1 MFRRLLVRIKTLWT
15 LAKNER
21 ASPKE
26 LAWAIAIGVFAGCTP
41 AVGVHGWVALGLA
54 TLLRKNRLFC
64 WIGSRIS
71 SVLILPWIVLAEVEV
86 SHWLR
91 TGSFVELHASDAL
104 DKAPTLILDWIL
116 GSIPVGLTLA
126 ALLGVLSFYAFRFRD
141 RRRAAREAR
150 ETVTPSPAGSPPRS
164 SGYRP

>member
-1 MFRRLLVRIKTLWT
+1 LFRRLLVRIKTLWA

-26 LAWAIAIGVFAGCTP
+26 LAWAIALGVFAGCTP

-54 TLLRKNRLFC
+54 TIFRKNRLFC

-71 SVLILPWIVLAEVEV
+71 NVVIIPWIIIAEVQL
-86 SHWLR
+86 SHRLR
-91 TGSFVELHASDAL
+91 TGSFVELHESDAL
-104 DKAPTLILDWIL
+104 EKAPTLILDWIL
-116 GSIPVGLTLA
+116 GSFPVGIALA

-150 ETVTPSPAGSPPRS
+150 EAKEGEPTRSPAEAP
-164 SGYRP
+164 

>member
-1 MFRRLLVRIKTLWT
+1 LFRRLLVRIKTLWS

-26 LAWAIAIGVFAGCTP
+26 LAWAIALGVFAGCTP

-54 TLLRKNRLFC
+54 TLFRKNRLFC

-71 SVLILPWIVLAEVEV
+71 NFLILPWIVIAEVQL
-86 SHWLR
+86 SHRLR
-91 TGSFVELHASDAL
+91 TGSFVELHESDAL
-104 DKAPTLILDWIL
+104 EKAPALILDWIL
-116 GSIPVGLTLA
+116 GSIPVGIALG
-126 ALLGVLSFYAFRFRD
+126 ALLGILAFYGFRFRD

-150 ETVTPSPAGSPPRS
+150 EAKEREKDEATRSPAEAP
-164 SGYRP
+164 